1 MVRRVVFLLTDGFD
15 FFSFSAALDTLRLAN
30 RAAGRELFTF
40 MFLGFSEKKV
50 ISSIQNSISVETDL
64 VALHRD
70 DLLILCSGSGYSHDI
85 PKSLLGWVRRQ
96 FKTGLE
102 IISLHK
108 GTIFLAK
115 TGLLDGKSA
124 TIHWEHFTTFQ
135 EIFPKVELKS
145 SSICVDGRISTTAG
159 GMSSSKRILQI
170 IDRDFGNNLKL
181 AVADLL
187 LMSKSALTNDQ
198 QRMSHSTRFG
208 TRNKT
213 IIKTISVMESNLEDP
228 IPIRR
233 LANLNN
239 ISSRQMER
247 LFRKHL
253 HCSPHQFYLSLRLSK
268 ASVLLI
274 ETSLTI
280 TQIAIACGF
289 VSPSHFSKCYRKAYG
304 ETPHNARITVD
315 VLQKFT

>member
-1 MVRRVVFLLTDGFD
+1 
-15 FFSFSAALDTLRLAN
+15 
-30 RAAGRELFTF
+30 
-40 MFLGFSEKKV
+40 
-50 ISSIQNSISVETDL
+50 
-64 VALHRD
+64 
-70 DLLILCSGSGYSHDI
+70 
-85 PKSLLGWVRRQ
+85 
-96 FKTGLE
+96 
-102 IISLHK
+102 
-108 GTIFLAK
+108 
-115 TGLLDGKSA
+115 
-124 TIHWEHFTTFQ
+124 
-135 EIFPKVELKS
+135 
-145 SSICVDGRISTTAG
+145 
-159 GMSSSKRILQI
+159 MSSSKRILQI

-187 LMSKSALTNDQ
+187 LMSKSALSNDQ

-233 LANLNN
+233 LANLTN

-253 HCSPHQFYLSLRLSK
+253 QCSPHQFYLSLRLSK
-268 ASVLLI
+268 ARVLLI